1 MPGPA
6 DLGQRATPAGHSSP
20 PSPGPWAT
28 SESQRRSL
36 ASQRCN
42 DLGFEAASHRDV
54 EMFLGSGAS
63 GSSAATDEAVRRY
76 GQLDARR
83 TAAALHLTC

>member
-6 DLGQRATPAGHSSP
+6 DLGQCATLPGSSP

-28 SESQRRSL
+28 SESQRRSV

-54 EMFLGSGAS
+54 EMFLGLRTDAS
-63 GSSAATDEAVRRY
+63 VGVDGVRDRDRGSISSERR
-76 GQLDARR
+76 G
-83 TAAALHLTC
+83 